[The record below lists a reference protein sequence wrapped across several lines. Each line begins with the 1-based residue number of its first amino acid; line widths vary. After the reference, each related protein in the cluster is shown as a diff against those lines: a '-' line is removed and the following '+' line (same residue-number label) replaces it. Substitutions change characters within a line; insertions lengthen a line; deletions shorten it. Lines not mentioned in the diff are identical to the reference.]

1 MITMSAGQ
9 VIVWI
14 IIGGLAGAIAGM
26 IVKGRRRGFGL
37 LTNIMIGLIGAFIGG
52 ILFDALNINVASDIV
67 FSAND
72 LVAAIVGS
80 LILLALLVVV
90 RR

>member
-9 VIVWI
+9 IFVWI

-26 IVKGRRRGFGL
+26 IVKRRKRGFGII
-37 LTNIMIGLIGAFIGG
+37 TNILIGLFGAFIGG
-52 ILFDALNINVASDIV
+52 ILFDLLDINIAGDIV
-67 FSAND
+67 FTAND
-72 LVAAIVGS
+72 LISAIVGS
-80 LILLALLVVV
+80 LILLGILALT

>member
-9 VIVWI
+9 IFVWI

-26 IVKGRRRGFGL
+26 IVKRSKRGFGVV
-37 LTNIMIGLIGAFIGG
+37 TNILIGLVGAFIGG
-52 ILFDALNINVASDIV
+52 ILFDLLDINIAGDIA
-67 FSAND
+67 FTAND
-72 LVAAIVGS
+72 LISAIVGS
-80 LILLALLVVV
+80 LILLGILYFV

>member
-9 VIVWI
+9 IIVWV

-26 IVKGRRRGFGL
+26 IVKGRKRGFGV
-37 LTNIMIGLIGAFIGG
+37 LTNILIGLVGAFIGG
-52 ILFDALNINVASDIV
+52 ILFDFLDINIAGDIA
-67 FSAND
+67 FTAND
-72 LVAAIVGS
+72 LVAAVVGS
-80 LILLALLVVV
+80 LIFLATLTLL

>member
-9 VIVWI
+9 VIVWV

-26 IVKGRRRGFGL
+26 IVKRRKSGFGVIS
-37 LTNIMIGLIGAFIGG
+37 NILIGLVGAFIGG
-52 ILFDALNINVASDIV
+52 ILFDLLDINIAGDIA
-67 FSAND
+67 FTAND
-72 LVAAIVGS
+72 LISAIVGS
-80 LILLALLVVV
+80 MILLAVLYLI

>member
-9 VIVWI
+9 IFVWI

-26 IVKGRRRGFGL
+26 IVKCRKRGFGII
-37 LTNIMIGLIGAFIGG
+37 TNILIGLVGAFIGG
-52 ILFDALNINVASDIV
+52 ILFDLLDINIAGDIA
-67 FSAND
+67 FTAND
-72 LVAAIVGS
+72 LISAIIGS
-80 LILLALLVVV
+80 LILLGILALT